1 MRLDPKAVAHQVNVV
16 ADRLRPQ
23 EVAVVI
29 AHVPVEDDVA
39 EELEDLE
46 GHEHCQVE
54 LHERGLCD
62 NILTPVSG

>member
-1 MRLDPKAVAHQVNVV
+1 M
-16 ADRLRPQ
+16 
-23 EVAVVI
+23 I

-62 NILTPVSG
+62 NILTSVSG

>member
-1 MRLDPKAVAHQVNVV
+1 MMLDPKSVAHQVNVV

-23 EVAVVI
+23 EVVVVI

-46 GHEHCQVE
+46 GHEHC
-54 LHERGLCD
+54 
-62 NILTPVSG
+62 